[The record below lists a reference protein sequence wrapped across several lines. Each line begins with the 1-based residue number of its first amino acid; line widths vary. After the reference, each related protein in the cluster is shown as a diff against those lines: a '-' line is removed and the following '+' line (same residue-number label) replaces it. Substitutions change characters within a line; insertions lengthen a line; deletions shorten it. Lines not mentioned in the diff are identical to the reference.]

1 LGVPLVGALVGLERE
16 QVALALVGPA
26 PALVELAPVVG
37 LALAVEVEEAV
48 VVVEPLMVVSL
59 EQSQGVQPWVVLPRV
74 ESRQEE

>member
-1 LGVPLVGALVGLERE
+1 MGALVGLERE